1 MRFVNRSRALI
12 WSAIVV
18 VCAGGIVA
26 GMWAYSNVG
35 TSQSVDAPP
44 LPAIRQS
51 PFTNTELAIG
61 YVGSQACK
69 SCHEDAHDSYLQTA
83 HSKALMDLDP
93 ANEPPDGEFTDTV
106 SKKTYRIQ
114 RRDGQMFHEES
125 ILAEDGSRM
134 VLSEFPVRYV
144 IGSGRFSRSYLVEM
158 DNFLYESPATWYAA
172 RPGWALSPGYEHHN
186 VGFQRP
192 VEFRCLSCHAGRI
205 DPVDNSPQRVHFHSL
220 VIDCERCH
228 GPGAQHVASWENSV
242 PKSPH
247 EGVDLTIVNP
257 AHLERGLSEDICAQC
272 HLHSAATVEMPGRRL
287 NDYRPGLWLSDFVT
301 HYGKK
306 HADDGMQVVGH
317 MEQMRL
323 SECYQKSET
332 LTCTTCHDPH
342 ATHEPVEQSR
352 AYRLSCLKCH
362 AEEACSEQQEVRFAE
377 GRNDDCVGCHMPST
391 DTEIPHF
398 AFTHHRI
405 GIHRQERDVTELSAP
420 RELVPLSDISWQP
433 RSIQKRNL
441 GLAYLQF
448 SDAHG
453 QASFAAEYNRLATS
467 ILANSDRLQPGDSE
481 VQAALSR
488 LFWNRSVSSTLRYA
502 ESANRSSD
510 LSSEAEATIA
520 YTFGT
525 TQFSEGKISEALPWL
540 KRTTELRPT
549 ADVWYMLS
557 QCYDQL
563 GDGAN
568 ALSSARKAVRLAPDR
583 PRFVE
588 HLVNQL
594 RSSGAISEA
603 TDLELRLQPLR
614 KYREE
619 MDHPSGGSVDKRP

>member
-1 MRFVNRSRALI
+1 MSFVSRPRTLI
-12 WSAIVV
+12 WRAVTVLSFVG
-18 VCAGGIVA
+18 CVA
-26 GMWAYSNVG
+26 GLLAWYRTT
-35 TSQSVDAPP
+35 TSSAVEITA

-51 PFTNTELAIG
+51 PFTNTDATVA

-69 SCHEDAHDSYLQTA
+69 SCHEEAHDSYLRTA
-83 HSKALMDLDP
+83 HSKALMELDP
-93 ANEPPDGEFTDTV
+93 ANEPPDGEFTDAV

-125 ILAEDGSRM
+125 IMAENGSRI

-144 IGSGRFSRSYLVEM
+144 IGSGRFSRSYLIEM
-158 DNFLYESPATWYAA
+158 DDFLYESPATWYAA

-228 GPGAQHVASWENSV
+228 GPGAQHVAHWEKL
-242 PKSPH
+242 PEKSPH
-247 EGVDLTIVNP
+247 EEVDFTIVNP
-257 AHLERGLSEDICAQC
+257 AHLARELSEDICAQC
-272 HLHSAATVEMPGRRL
+272 HLHSAATVENPGRRL
-287 NDYRPGLWLSDFVT
+287 HDYRPGLWLSDFVT

-306 HADDGMQVVGH
+306 NADDGMQVVGH

-332 LTCTTCHDPH
+332 LSCTTCHDPH
-342 ATHEPVEQSR
+342 SIHEPVEQSR
-352 AYRLSCLKCH
+352 QYRMACLQCH
-362 AEEACSEQQEVRFAE
+362 SEQACSEQQDVRLAG
-377 GRNDDCVGCHMPST
+377 GRNDDCIACHMPPT

-405 GIHRQERDVTELSAP
+405 GIHREHRDAVEPSAASELA
-420 RELVPLSDISWQP
+420 PLSDTSWQP
-433 RSIQKRNL
+433 KSIQKRNL

-448 SDAHG
+448 SDAPG
-453 QASFAAEYNRLATS
+453 QAPFAAEYSRLATS

-488 LFWNRSVSSTLRYA
+488 LFWNKSVANTLRYA
-502 ESANRSSD
+502 ELAKSSSD
-510 LSSEAEATIA
+510 LSPEAEATIA
-520 YTFGT
+520 YTIGT
-525 TQFSEGKISEALPWL
+525 TQFSEGRMAEALPWL

-557 QCYDQL
+557 LCYEQA
-563 GDGAN
+563 GDSMR
-568 ALSSARKAVRLAPDR
+568 ALSAADRAVTLAPDR
-583 PRFVE
+583 PRFLE
-588 HLVNQL
+588 QRIKQL
-594 RSSGAISEA
+594 SNTGNTSEA

-614 KYREE
+614 EYREE
-619 MDHPSGGSVDKRP
+619 MDRPRER